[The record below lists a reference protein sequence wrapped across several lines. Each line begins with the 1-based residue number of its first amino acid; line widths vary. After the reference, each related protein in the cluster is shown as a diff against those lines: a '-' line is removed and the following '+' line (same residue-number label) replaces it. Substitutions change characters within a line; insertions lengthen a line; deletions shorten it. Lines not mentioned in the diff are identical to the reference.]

1 MYGKPVLNTGVPV
14 WFRNHH
20 TFECYILSGY
30 STMSHQTAPL
40 PHYRQPSLTLH
51 CSITFTHLK
60 DNYSIVKLPYLFK
73 KQRGNL
79 YGWGYRDILYTNVL
93 YTWQSLYELSLYRT
107 EFTRDKV
114 YTGQILYG
122 DKIYTR
128 TKFIRG
134 QSLYEDKVYT
144 NFFHTVL
151 ELKDIKWC

>member
-1 MYGKPVLNTGVPV
+1 MENLSPVKINFTSNVLSFKKGILMYGKPVLNTGVPV

-79 YGWGYRDILYTNVL
+79 YG
-93 YTWQSLYELSLYRT
+93 
-107 EFTRDKV
+107 
-114 YTGQILYG
+114 
-122 DKIYTR
+122 
-128 TKFIRG
+128 
-134 QSLYEDKVYT
+134 
-144 NFFHTVL
+144 
-151 ELKDIKWC
+151 